1 MSNGAREAFSRALKR
16 ITKPDEQEQDVFDE
30 KKFMDAEWQ
39 RLADDFG
46 VSVEELQSPEFE
58 ERLRREQEEKDKKD
72 AAINKRE
79 SSEEWR
85 SIRNGGIVAGIVAGC
100 AWRLMS
106 SRAWWHAIVVG
117 AIFAF
122 IFVAAQEEAIKSVR
136 RDDYLRDVKQH
147 WERVNSRLVN
157 FQITFAVL
165 SAVIFMFIWL
175 ASR

>member
-1 MSNGAREAFSRALKR
+1 MSDDAHKAFERALKR
-16 ITKPDEQEQDVFDE
+16 ITQPDKRERDRFDE
-30 KKFMDAEWQ
+30 KEFMDAEWQ

-58 ERLRREQEEKDKKD
+58 ERLRRGQEEKDKKD

-79 SSEEWR
+79 SSEVWR
-85 SIRNGGIVAGIVAGC
+85 SIRNGGIIAGIATGC
-100 AWRLMS
+100 TWRLMS
-106 SRAWWHAIVVG
+106 SRARWHAIVAG

-122 IFVAAQEEAIKSVR
+122 IFIAAQEEAIKSVR
-136 RDDYLRDVKQH
+136 RDDYLRDVEQY

-157 FQITFAVL
+157 FQITFAAL